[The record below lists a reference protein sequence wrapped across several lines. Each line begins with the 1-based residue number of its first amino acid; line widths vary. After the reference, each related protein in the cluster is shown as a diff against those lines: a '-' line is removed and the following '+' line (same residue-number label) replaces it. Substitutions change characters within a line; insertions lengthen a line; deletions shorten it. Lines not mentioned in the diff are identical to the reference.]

1 MLKKFCSDT
10 SAVPGRRIISFSIV
24 APGKVRSN
32 FLSNRM
38 RLLDLA
44 TRVMYLS
51 LPWTDHIVVD
61 ADHTISSTVNLLIRF
76 PLLLNHHTFLDS
88 YALLTP
94 G

>member
-51 LPWTDHIVVD
+51 LPWPDHIVVD
-61 ADHTISSTVNLLIRF
+61 ADRDYVRWSYPQDLWLEIRHDLF
-76 PLLLNHHTFLDS
+76 APL
-88 YALLTP
+88 
-94 G
+94 